1 MGADIGLALAV
12 ILSLKLV
19 ARTLEGNVMPFE
31 STPYPWGRDSVV
43 ENAPHRS
50 GIYGLYSALW
60 IYIGEAD
67 GPWRASDETL
77 RWRQSLHRE
86 IRSEPFRVRID

>member
-1 MGADIGLALAV
+1 
-12 ILSLKLV
+12 
-19 ARTLEGNVMPFE
+19 MPFE
-31 STPYPWGRDSVV
+31 STAYPWRRDSVV

-67 GPWRASDETL
+67 DLGERVMNHFDGDSPVRCET
-77 RWRQSLHRE
+77 
-86 IRSEPFRVRID
+86 RSEPLRVRVD